1 MVSVVSLV
9 LLGVVV
15 VLHTVFA
22 AVATRFFRL
31 RLKTRFGW
39 VLYSLLLIPV
49 ALFATTLVFSGPL
62 GIGTDL
68 GSPVAALGVMIG
80 LPLALGFT
88 LDVLY
93 IPPPEE
99 YDLPDRR

>member
-9 LLGVVV
+9 LLVAVLVV
-15 VLHTVFA
+15 HTIFA

-39 VLYSLLLIPV
+39 ILYSLTLIPV
-49 ALFATTLVFSGPL
+49 ALFATTLVVSGPL

-68 GSPVAALGVMIG
+68 GSPIAALGLMIG

-93 IPPPEE
+93 VPPPEE
-99 YDLPDRR
+99 YDLPDTQ

>member
-1 MVSVVSLV
+1 MPPWEVV
-9 LLGVVV
+9 LL
-15 VLHTVFA
+15 A
-22 AVATRFFRL
+22 ALSTL
-31 RLKTRFGW
+31 GH
-39 VLYSLLLIPV
+39 
-49 ALFATTLVFSGPL
+49 LFATTLVFSGPL